1 MNAKLPSVIGLG
13 IGLSLAFPSA
23 ALADTNTMFIL
34 DGSNSMW
41 GQVEGVAKIETAK
54 QVLGFILGQLPP
66 DASAGLMS
74 YGHNREAD
82 CTDVEVLSRVGES
95 DVAGLLGRLGR
106 IHPKGKTPIAL
117 ALETAADQFPATDDQ
132 KNIVLISD
140 GVPTCNRNVCEV
152 AAELAA
158 SDVNLTIHVVGFDVS
173 AEERD
178 QLQCIADAGH
188 GRYFPARNTQGI
200 QQALLDAT
208 QPEQAEAP
216 PAGEPEPQR
225 VAEPEPEGP
234 EPLRVII
241 DKAHLMRLDSDA
253 SLVMVANP
261 DIADISVEASRMI
274 FVVGRQI
281 GETNFFVLDA
291 EGNEI
296 YQSDLVVTPNLD
308 REVTLYR
315 NTAETTMSCE
325 PRCESID
332 TPSGTKGAAATSN
345 AAGGAG
351 AVGAASPAQ

>member
-95 DVAGLLGRLGR
+95 NVAGLLGHLGR

-117 ALETAADQFPATDDQ
+117 ALETAAEQFPATDDQ

-173 AEERD
+173 DEERD

-188 GRYFPARNTQGI
+188 GRYFPSRDTQGI

-216 PAGEPEPQR
+216 PAGEPEPQH

-296 YQSDLVVTPNLD
+296 YQSDLVVTPNLE

-345 AAGGAG
+345 TAGAG
-351 AVGAASPAQ
+351 AVGAASPTQ